1 VPHGGIFTVILSAT
15 TRTLTVEWLNPRG
28 GAITAVGTT
37 VAGPANESFIPPFSG
52 DAAPYLVDA
61 AGHNWVTALTG
72 KAKSARGQRDWLLI
86 RKQSS
91 DSTCVLVS

>member
-61 AGHNWVTALTG
+61 AGHNWVSWPRADFALPVR
-72 KAKSARGQRDWLLI
+72 AR
-86 RKQSS
+86 
-91 DSTCVLVS
+91 LVAHS